1 MGQVQQRVLALGL
14 LGAAALGAQ
23 RFYDDDPLGREPAP
37 LRVEKAHSRKL
48 SDYYDFFWHTFAE
61 PGEHQPKAGKKIP
74 ARAVNTLG
82 EVPDSGWYESRLGR
96 RPMTMEELLRGP
108 GVSNAPASGTWKVIA
123 AKSEG
128 VTPGLTIEDSRGAR
142 YLMKVDPVSNPEM
155 ATGADVIGAKFF
167 YALGYHVPE
176 NYIVTFTREQLVV
189 GPGSVLVDAMGKRR
203 PMHDRDVDEVLFNV
217 PRDGQARYRAVA
229 SFFIKGDLLGPFRFF
244 GARRDD
250 PNDVVPHEH
259 RRDMR
264 GLFVFCAWLG
274 HNDVKALNSL
284 DSLVE
289 ENGQRFVKHY
299 LIDFGAAFGS
309 DSFTA
314 KSPRAGNQ
322 YLFDV
327 KPAAAQFLSLGLYVP
342 HWAFAKYPH
351 IPAVGRFESKIF
363 EPEKWK
369 ANYPNPAFDNRLPDD
384 TFWAAKQVMAF
395 TDDQI
400 RAIVT
405 TGQYS
410 DPAAVEWL
418 TRALIER
425 RDKIGRTYFPRVLP
439 LDQFAVRDGRLQFE
453 DLGAKY
459 RLTPARQ
466 YTVRWARFDNRSQQQ
481 TALAGASDPT
491 LPREVT
497 QSAAGEY
504 FAAEIRS
511 GEASQS
517 VTVYLRNK
525 AGRLEV
531 VGIDRTW

>member
-1 MGQVQQRVLALGL
+1 MTDALG
-14 LGAAALGAQ
+14 
-23 RFYDDDPLGREPAP
+23 
-37 LRVEKAHSRKL
+37 
-48 SDYYDFFWHTFAE
+48 T
-61 PGEHQPKAGKKIP
+61 
-74 ARAVNTLG
+74 
-82 EVPDSGWYESRLGR
+82 R
-96 RPMTMEELLRGP
+96 R
-108 GVSNAPASGTWKVIA
+108 
-123 AKSEG
+123 
-128 VTPGLTIEDSRGAR
+128 
-142 YLMKVDPVSNPEM
+142 
-155 ATGADVIGAKFF
+155 
-167 YALGYHVPE
+167 
-176 NYIVTFTREQLVV
+176 Q
-189 GPGSVLVDAMGKRR
+189 
-203 PMHDRDVDEVLFNV
+203 MHDRDVDEILFTV
-217 PRDGQARYRAVA
+217 PRDRQGRYRAVA
-229 SFFIKGDLLGPFRFF
+229 SLLIKGDLLGPFRFF
-244 GARRDD
+244 GTRLDD

-264 GLFVFCAWLG
+264 GLFVFSAWLG

-327 KPAAAQFLSLGLYVP
+327 KPAAAQFFTLGFYVP
-342 HWAFAKYPH
+342 RWAFAKYPH
-351 IPAVGRFESKIF
+351 IPEVGRFESKIF

-395 TDDQI
+395 TDEQI
-400 RAIVT
+400 RAIVK

-410 DPAAVEWL
+410 DPEAAEWL
-418 TRALIER
+418 TRCLIER

-459 RLTPARQ
+459 GLTPPRQ

-481 TALAGASDPT
+481 TPLAGSENPT
-491 LPREVT
+491 LPQEVA
-497 QSAAGEY
+497 QSTAGNY
-504 FAAEIRS
+504 FAAEIRA
-511 GEASQS
+511 GDASKS